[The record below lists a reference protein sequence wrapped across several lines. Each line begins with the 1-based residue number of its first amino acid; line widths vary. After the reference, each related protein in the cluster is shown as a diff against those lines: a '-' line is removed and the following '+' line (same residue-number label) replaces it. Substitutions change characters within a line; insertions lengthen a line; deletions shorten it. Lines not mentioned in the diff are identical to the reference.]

1 VISAGILPYRHRP
14 TLEVLIAHPGGPFW
28 ANKDEGAWSV
38 VKGLVEPGE
47 DPRDTAAREF
57 REETGWPPPP
67 EPWVELGEARLR
79 SGKRVRVWAAA
90 ADYDPATL
98 EPGTFT
104 MTLRGKPVT
113 FPEVDRVEWVD
124 PETARRKLNPAY
136 GPVIDSLERQVP
148 HGG

>member
-1 VISAGILPYRHRP
+1 MISAGILPYRP

-98 EPGTFT
+98 DPGTVT
-104 MTLRGKPVT
+104 MPLQQT
-113 FPEVDRVEWVD
+113 FWATKFGMLVDQF
-124 PETARRKLNPAY
+124 
-136 GPVIDSLERQVP
+136 GVP
-148 HGG
+148 WMVNCGAT